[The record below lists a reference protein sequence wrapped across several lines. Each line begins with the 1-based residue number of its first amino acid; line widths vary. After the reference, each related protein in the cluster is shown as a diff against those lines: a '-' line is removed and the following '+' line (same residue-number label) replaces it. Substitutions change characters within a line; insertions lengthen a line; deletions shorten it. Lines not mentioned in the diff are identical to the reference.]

1 MNRIEIECKLNSDRT
16 WLLQTLSAMSPEDLN
31 APRTPSEHDASKT
44 WSYADHFIHTTL
56 IEQNWNA
63 MFRRHITGEQGMQL
77 GRNSDGS
84 QQPREQMMAGIHKWT
99 EAWAEKHRGK
109 SLNELVA
116 AGLASLSASLR
127 SGLGHVNVRGLDVA
141 MHEADGVGLDET
153 ARGLGG
159 DAHDDVGRERAVLF
173 EELLQILAAE
183 KLHDEEGNFALVVV
197 ACFQQPDDMG
207 RGQCANGAGL
217 ALEAANG
224 MSAGIGLAA
233 HAGGALMRNALA
245 ANDF

>member
-1 MNRIEIECKLNSDRT
+1 MNRIEIECKLNTDRT

-77 GRNSDGS
+77 GRNGDGS

-99 EAWAEKHRGK
+99 ESWAEKHRGK

-116 AGLASLSASLR
+116 AGLAVRSDTLGLLSELTDEQLKSKIP
-127 SGLGHVNVRGLDVA
+127 
-141 MHEADGVGLDET
+141 ETPWADSTVG
-153 ARGLGG
+153 G
-159 DAHDDVGRERAVLF
+159 
-173 EELLQILAAE
+173 I
-183 KLHDEEGNFALVVV
+183 
-197 ACFQQPDDMG
+197 M
-207 RGQCANGAGL
+207 
-217 ALEAANG
+217 AANADHG
-224 MSAGIGLAA
+224 RMHFTWAKAGTATA
-233 HAGGALMRNALA
+233 
-245 ANDF
+245 